1 MGPLALVH
9 VREMDVSDEALTMRS
24 RGLSSSVA
32 NMQMGLKTTFT
43 EGPDPLA
50 FGAPALWFLAAHD
63 LFDQDLSC
71 HG

>member
-9 VREMDVSDEALTMRS
+9 VREMDVSDEALTVRS

-32 NMQMGLKTTFT
+32 NMQMELRQHPQR
-43 EGPDPLA
+43 GPDPLA